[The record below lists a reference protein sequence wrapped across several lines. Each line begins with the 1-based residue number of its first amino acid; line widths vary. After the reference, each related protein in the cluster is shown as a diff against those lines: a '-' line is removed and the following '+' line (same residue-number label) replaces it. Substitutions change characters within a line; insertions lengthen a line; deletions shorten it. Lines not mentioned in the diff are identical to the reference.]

1 MKDYDVTFIMDYFS
15 IYTTI
20 SADDADQAERLA
32 EEWLSENGLDISKFK
47 ILDINITK
55 QGEWEE

>member
-1 MKDYDVTFIMDYFS
+1 MNDYDVTFTMDYFS
-15 IYTTI
+15 IFTTI
-20 SADDADQAERLA
+20 SADDENQAERLS
-32 EEWLSENGLDISKFK
+32 EEWLKENGLDVSKFK

>member
-1 MKDYDVTFIMDYFS
+1 MNDYDVTFIMDYFS

-47 ILDINITK
+47 ILDINIIK

>member
-1 MKDYDVTFIMDYFS
+1 MNDYDITFTMDYFS
-15 IYTTI
+15 ILTTI
-20 SADDADQAERLA
+20 SADDEDQAERLS
-32 EEWLSENGLDISKFK
+32 EEWLKENGLDISKFK